1 MIADLLRWIGRHGR
15 LALIAGLAAGLAL
28 PGLSAAIRPGLPWLV
43 AGLIF
48 LSALRIGMRAAVGN
62 LGDAR
67 ASLGRVLA
75 MQVAVPVAGVVAMI
89 VAGIADTPVGLALTL
104 ALSAPSI
111 AGSPAFAVMLGRD
124 PAPAMRLLILGTALF
139 PLTVL
144 PVLWLSPALGGPAE
158 VAGAAL
164 RLIAVIVAAAAA
176 AFALRRRFFPDP
188 SVEVIGV
195 LDGVLAIALAVLV
208 TGLMSA
214 VVPALAGDP
223 MRVLGWLALACVLNF
238 GLQFAARAAG
248 LPPGACIV
256 AGNRNVALFL
266 VALPAATTDPILI
279 FIGCYQVPMFLTPIL
294 MGRVYRD
301 G

>member
-1 MIADLLRWIGRHGR
+1 MIANGLRRIGRHGR
-15 LALIAGLAAGLAL
+15 LALIVGLAGGLAL
-28 PGLSAAIRPGLPWLV
+28 PSLSAAMKPALPWLV

-62 LGDAR
+62 LGEAR
-67 ASLGRVLA
+67 ASLGRVLVLQ
-75 MQVAVPVAGVVAMI
+75 MAVPVVGVALLIAAGL
-89 VAGIADTPVGLALTL
+89 ADTPAGLALTL

-144 PVLWLSPALGGPAE
+144 PVLWLSPALGGFSE

-164 RLIAVIVAAAAA
+164 RLVAVILAATGA
-176 AFALRRRFFPDP
+176 AFALRRRCFPEP
-188 SVEVIGV
+188 SPDTIGV
-195 LDGVLAIALAVLV
+195 IDGLLAIALAVLV
-208 TGLMSA
+208 VGLMSA
-214 VVPALAGDP
+214 VVPALSGEP
-223 MRVLGWLALACVLNF
+223 LRFLGWLALACAMNF
-238 GLQFAARAAG
+238 GLQFAAHAAG

-266 VALPAATTDPILI
+266 VALPAATTDPVLI
-279 FIGCYQVPMFLTPIL
+279 FIGCYQVPMYLTPML
-294 MGRVYRD
+294 MGRVYRT